1 MDKYNIQNSSWSDTA
16 DDVEGINRQG
26 DFMQVYNG
34 TKFWPLSPKAEEV
47 DIIDLAHSLSM
58 QCRYN
63 GHCKRFYS
71 VAEHSVLIAR
81 WLLQESGPEIALWGL
96 LHDASEAY
104 LADVPRPLKPHLSG
118 YKTMEARVMTT
129 VCDAYGLP
137 YDMPA
142 EVHEA
147 DTRIIADELVNM
159 KPMDWHKNYDNP
171 LGVPMMYW
179 TPEEAKEEFLNT
191 FSNLV
196 GKIVFGDSW
205 EDVR

>member
-1 MDKYNIQNSSWSDTA
+1 MVYEDCVDEHFSA
-16 DDVEGINRQG
+16 HRQG
-26 DFMQVYNG
+26 DFMQVYSG
-34 TKFWPLSPKAEEV
+34 TKFWPLSPRTCEINIA
-47 DIIDLAHSLSM
+47 DIAHSLSM

-81 WLLQESGPEIALWGL
+81 WLLRSCSPQIALWGL

-104 LADVPRPLKPHLSG
+104 LADVPRPLKPHLAG
-118 YKTMEARVMTT
+118 YKTMEVRVMMV

-137 YDMPA
+137 YDMPFS
-142 EVHEA
+142 VHEA

-159 KPMDWHKNYDNP
+159 KPMDWHKKHDNP

-179 TPEEAKEEFLNT
+179 TPEEAEEEFLNT
-191 FSNLV
+191 FSALV
-196 GKIVFGDSW
+196 RRVYDEK
-205 EDVR
+205 